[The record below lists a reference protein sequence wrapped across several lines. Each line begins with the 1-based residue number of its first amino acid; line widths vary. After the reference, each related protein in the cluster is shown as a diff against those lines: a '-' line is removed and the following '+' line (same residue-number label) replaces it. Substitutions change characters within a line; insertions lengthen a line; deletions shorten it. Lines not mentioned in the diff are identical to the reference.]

1 VKHRVIAGAT
11 PWRDRP
17 FLTLQDAAEIVGCST
32 ATLYGAAAAERL
44 ELCRL
49 GGRTLV
55 KTPSLVA
62 YIATAKRWTPSPKTK
77 QATEARKKAAADGWR
92 S

>member
-1 VKHRVIAGAT
+1 MKSQVIAGST
-11 PWRDRP
+11 PWRERP

-55 KTPSLVA
+55 KTPSLIA
-62 YIATAKRWTPSPKTK
+62 YIGTAKPWTPCARTK
-77 QATEARKKAAADGWR
+77 KATEARKQAAAAAWR
-92 S
+92 A

>member
-1 VKHRVIAGAT
+1 MKSSVITGTT
-11 PWRDRP
+11 PWRERP
-17 FLTLQDAAEIVGCST
+17 FLTLQDAAEIVGCSP

-44 ELCRL
+44 EFCRL

-55 KTPSLVA
+55 KTPSLIA
-62 YIATAKRWTPSPKTK
+62 YIGTAKPWVPCPRTRK
-77 QATEARKKAAADGWR
+77 ATEARKKAAVHAWR